1 MTEEFES
8 VELEYSEDDILYYIM
23 DEDDN
28 EIGFALEEDGQEVE
42 YYYEGFDANDYE
54 VVEEHVADQPVTSSA
69 KGVVEPKA
77 DSAVVDAE
85 PAGTAKPAASAKPA
99 EPVEHGYLYKLAQ
112 IAGHEG
118 NKARKKA
125 GAQLGKAREK
135 AEPIVDKARAKAEQG
150 VDKATEAVETGG
162 KKLKEKKDEYD
173 LGITRENVTEATADL
188 NAIAKEGAA
197 TAKELKET
205 YDDIMDSFGFL
216 VPKGIRRKL
225 P

>member
-8 VELEYSEDDILYYIM
+8 IELEYSEDDILYYIM

-54 VVEEHVADQPVTSSA
+54 VVEEHIADQPVTSGARGASEPEAANAVENA
-69 KGVVEPKA
+69 KV
-77 DSAVVDAE
+77 AVSAE
-85 PAGTAKPAASAKPA
+85 PAEPA
-99 EPVEHGYLYKLAQ
+99 EHGYLYKLAQ

-162 KKLKEKKDEYD
+162 KKLQEKKDEYD
-173 LGITRENVTEATADL
+173 LGITREDVTEATADL

-216 VPKGIRRKL
+216 MPKGIRRKL